1 MSDVRMAK
9 FETMIEDINSE
20 FGENRFYSIVGNSAL
35 ALIYDYN
42 KCNEYAKAIMD
53 KTAIFHVSFG
63 ASWEY
68 SSYDAFSSPKIKID
82 AAKKFVEF
90 RRFAGTIAGYQFI
103 FWALMVLTVDKSNAE
118 EHLSLICDFAQMLK
132 ISDEEFEDIL
142 QAVKVVYNEFEIEE
156 GCYTFASKNTYYIMG
171 IIFKL
176 YNIKCTCSC

>member
-9 FETMIEDINSE
+9 FETMIEDIDSE
-20 FGENRFYSIVGNSAL
+20 LDGYADSAENTSL

-53 KTAIFHVSFG
+53 KSTS
-63 ASWEY
+63 SWVDEEWKTRY

-82 AAKKFVEF
+82 AAKEFVKYC
-90 RRFAGTIAGYQFI
+90 RQSYINYAGYQFI

-132 ISDEEFEDIL
+132 ISDEEFEDVL
-142 QAVKVVYNEFEIEE
+142 QIVKVIYNEVGGE
-156 GCYTFASKNTYYIMG
+156 GEKEYIFKSKQIPK
-171 IIFKL
+171 IFDPLFKL
-176 YNIKCTCSC
+176 YNIQVKTE